1 MKNII
6 IILIILFIYFYV
18 CSYIKDN
25 KGKEGF
31 ADINEISYRGNPY
44 DYLYPQ
50 YLMGYNY
57 KSYFPTDQNNN
68 CIIPPKLD
76 RKCYKKEIKKGLDS
90 AIASHKCMI
99 PAGITMQCLHQYYY

>member
-6 IILIILFIYFYV
+6 IVLIILFAFFYV
-18 CSYIKDN
+18 CSLNN
-25 KGKEGF
+25 KKEGY
-31 ADINEISYRGNPY
+31 ADINAPSYQGNPY

-50 YLMGYNY
+50 YLMSYNS
-57 KSYFPTDQNNN
+57 KSYFPADQNNA

-76 RKCYKKEIKKGLDS
+76 KQCYKNEIKKGYEH
-90 AIASHKCMI
+90 AIAQHSCTI